1 MSLIQK
7 FKWSYSRMMGQYY
20 FICRT
25 TSSGSGNS
33 FTVRP
38 TSFFNFQNII
48 MKVSSKFIL
57 TSIIIVSFTS
67 CTKGPYNHDQTANES
82 ISPLRVNEHQ
92 DVQIFK
98 AAGNIDS
105 ALQHFRDLLGQLN
118 VAPGVSGGR
127 REVNWDAVPIEFTN
141 NDHFPGNFFA
151 ASDPA
156 LPNGR
161 KRGIF
166 YTTPGTGFI
175 ISDND
180 FEFIN
185 PSYPAQFKAFSPKKT
200 FMPANSNIVDNF
212 FKVPGT
218 EDKATI
224 QGFGVVFSDVNNASS
239 TSIEYYNGDRL
250 LGSFKV
256 PNVGNNNPGGFS
268 FLGVYFPD
276 EQVSRVRIVS
286 GNAALSPTQNDLS
299 DGGGKDLAVMDDFIY
314 SEPVRQ

>member
-1 MSLIQK
+1 MTL
-7 FKWSYSRMMGQYY
+7 
-20 FICRT
+20 
-25 TSSGSGNS
+25 
-33 FTVRP
+33 
-38 TSFFNFQNII
+38 
-48 MKVSSKFIL
+48 SSKFIL
-57 TSIIIVSFTS
+57 ASIIFVSFTS
-67 CTKGPYNHDQTANES
+67 CNKDPYGHHQSANES
-82 ISPLRVNEHQ
+82 ISPIKVNQHQ
-92 DVQIFK
+92 DAIIFK
-98 AAGNIDS
+98 AAGNIDT
-105 ALQHFRDLLGQLN
+105 ALGHFRDLLGRLN
-118 VAPGVSGGR
+118 VVPGVSGGR
-127 REVNWDAVPIEFTN
+127 REVNWDGVPIEFTN
-141 NDHFPGNFFA
+141 NDLFPGDFFA
-151 ASDPA
+151 VSDPT
-156 LPNGR
+156 LGSGR

-166 YTTPGTGFI
+166 YTTPGTGFS

-185 PSYPAQFKAFSPKKT
+185 PSYPAQFNAFSPKKT
-200 FMPANSNIVDNF
+200 FIPVNSNVVDNF

-218 EDKATI
+218 EDRATI

-276 EQVSRVRIVS
+276 EQVSRVRIIS

-299 DGGGKDLAVMDDFIY
+299 DGGGKDLVVMDDFIY